1 MLFITSLSPFHI
13 NKDIQQKAV
22 DSWIK
27 LGGQVFSFN
36 HPDEIH
42 LLKDYNNVHF
52 VETTHTMQHI
62 FKKPYVNI
70 NAMIDWA
77 KKQDQQHICLIN
89 SDIELDN
96 NPILLQKIRFEL
108 NTKVV
113 VAHRNDYVRHKKV
126 SQPYVLGIDAFFL
139 NQKHLH
145 IYPSSLLCMG
155 NCHWDYNI
163 PFTAVKNG
171 IEVINL
177 QNKFAF
183 HKKHPVQYSAKN
195 WETTSKMF
203 AIEHGIDYDNAGR
216 LTELIFNFLQ
226 LNTKKVIL

>member
-1 MLFITSLSPFHI
+1 MQFITSISPFHI
-13 NKDIQQKAV
+13 NKCIQQKAV
-22 DSWIK
+22 DSWSK
-27 LGGQVFSFN
+27 LGEVVSFN

-42 LLKDYNNVHF
+42 LLKSYKNVTF
-52 VETTHTMQHI
+52 IPTTNTMQHI

-77 KKQDQQHICLIN
+77 KTQSQKHICLIN
-89 SDIELDN
+89 SDIELEN
-96 NPILLQKIRFEL
+96 NPVLLQKIRFEL
-108 NTKVV
+108 KDKVV
-113 VAHRNDYVRHKKV
+113 ICHRNDYEKKKEEGK
-126 SQPYVLGIDAFFL
+126 PYVLGIDAFFL

-145 IYPSSLLCMG
+145 IYPPSLFCMG
-155 NCHWDYNI
+155 NCHWDYSM
-163 PFTAVKNG
+163 PFTALKNG

-203 AIEHGIDYDNAGR
+203 ALEHGINCDNAGR
-216 LTELIFNFLQ
+216 LTELVFNFLN
-226 LNTKKVIL
+226 LNTKKVTL